1 MIATLPGERFGD
13 TTNNQAQVAALRR
26 VGIQATFRGDNRIE
40 QLIAQ
45 LRLGFPIPVTM
56 APSTFRARGLLELGG
71 RGPQPIGKE
80 TLGVCRTDRSIRRVY
95 SWIRG
100 QDQEGASPN
109 PATGPRAFR
118 TGRPSH

>member
-26 VGIQATFRGDNRIE
+26 LGIQATFRGDNRIE

-45 LRLGFPIPVTM
+45 LRPGFPIPVTM

-80 TLGVCRTDRSIRRVY
+80 TLGFAVLT
-95 SWIRG
+95 
-100 QDQEGASPN
+100 GA
-109 PATGPRAFR
+109 
-118 TGRPSH
+118 